1 MKMIKQAIGDSNA
14 LHIYYKEE
22 FFMNSLDRAIISA
35 TAWATNNSA
44 DPTSGVQSFLNK
56 WVGYSKSVGWI
67 VALLCIV
74 IVAIMFMIP
83 SEENHRNAK
92 KYAIYI
98 LVGAALLSVGP
109 TVITAMQNGVA

>member
-1 MKMIKQAIGDSNA
+1 
-14 LHIYYKEE
+14 
-22 FFMNSLDRAIISA
+22 MNILDRAIISA
-35 TAWATNNSA
+35 TVWSKAKSSGTASA

-56 WVGYSKSVGWI
+56 WVGYSKNVGWI

-83 SEENHRNAK
+83 SEEQHRNAK
-92 KYAIYI
+92 KYAIFV

-109 TVITAMQNGVA
+109 AVISAMQNGVA